1 MRISDWV
8 QTCALPIFAVDTHIF
23 RIGNRTGIA
32 PGRTPRAVED
42 ALMRVVPPERLLHA
56 HHWLILHGRYTCKA
70 RRPECESC
78 IVNDLCEWPEKTA
91 GPKVAEPP
99 VEPPAVRRVR
109 RGAKKAAPRRSPRPR
124 SSRF

>member
-56 HHWLILHGRYTCKA
+56 HHWLILHGRYNRKA
-70 RRPECESC
+70 RRPECEGRLL
-78 IVNDLCEWPEKTA
+78 NDLFEWHVKN
-91 GPKVAEPP
+91 
-99 VEPPAVRRVR
+99 
-109 RGAKKAAPRRSPRPR
+109 AAPTEEDTPAGASARHPA
-124 SSRF
+124 